1 MELEQ
6 QAQRGTE
13 AERLLEHPLLVEAFA
28 VIEQDITD
36 KWTNS
41 PARDSDGR
49 ERLWTQLKLLQRV
62 RAEIQTVA
70 ETGKVAQAT
79 LAQRFRE
86 AGQRLLHG

>member
-13 AERLLEHPLLVEAFA
+13 AERLLAHPLLVEAFDL
-28 VIEQDITD
+28 IEQDIKD

-49 ERLWTQLKLLQRV
+49 EALWTQLKLLHRV
-62 RAEIQTVA
+62 RAQIHDVA

-79 LAQRFRE
+79 LAQRLRE
-86 AGQRLLHG
+86 AGTRLVRG

>member
-13 AERLLEHPLLVEAFA
+13 AERLLEHPLLVEAFDL
-28 VIEQDITD
+28 IEQDIRD

-41 PARDSDGR
+41 PARDVDGR
-49 ERLWTQLKLLQRV
+49 EALWTQLRLLHRV

-70 ETGKVAQAT
+70 ETGKVARAT
-79 LAQRFRE
+79 LLQKARE
-86 AGQRLLHG
+86 AGRKLLNA